1 MTAESKITDRGIERI
16 VSLILRSGVLISGT
30 VVFLGGLFFLARHGA
45 ERVDYHSFHKQPIFD
60 RLVHGII
67 AGALAGRAR
76 SMIQLGVLLLMA
88 TPIARV
94 AFSIVGFALERDR
107 LYVVITSVVLAILLY
122 SLMAGA
128 AAAT

>member
-1 MTAESKITDRGIERI
+1 MTRDAKITDRGIERI

-30 VVFLGGLFFLARHGA
+30 VVFLGGLLFLARHGG
-45 ERVDYHSFHKQPIFD
+45 ERVDYHSFHAQPAAD

-67 AGALAGRAR
+67 AGTASRRAR
-76 SMIQLGVLLLMA
+76 SVIQLGVLLLLA

-122 SLMAGA
+122 SLVAGA
-128 AAAT
+128 AEAA

>member
-1 MTAESKITDRGIERI
+1 MTTDAKITDRGIERI
-16 VSLILRSGVLISGT
+16 VSVILRSGVLISGT
-30 VVFLGGLFFLARHGA
+30 VVFLGGLLFLARHGG
-45 ERVDYHSFHKQPIFD
+45 ERVDYRSFHAQAASD

-67 AGALAGRAR
+67 AGAAARRAR
-76 SMIQLGVLLLMA
+76 SVIQLGVLLLLA

-122 SLMAGA
+122 SLTAGA
-128 AAAT
+128 AGAA